1 MNPEKLPEINIVQLL
16 SDAKYL
22 ANEVLE
28 VARSPEAQRL
38 AKRILE
44 IGTSE
49 QADRLVRA
57 VKQTKRK
64 LKKT

>member
-1 MNPEKLPEINIVQLL
+1 MNSEHSELNFVQLL
-16 SDAKYL
+16 FDAKFL
-22 ANEVLE
+22 ANEVLQ
-28 VARSPEAQRL
+28 VARSPEAERL

-57 VKQTKRK
+57 AKHAKRK
-64 LKKT
+64 FKKSS